1 MMARYRSA
9 AHGDDLMSLHARGG
23 HVAKNRMYEDD
34 VLVIGL
40 GRFGAEAALEL
51 SRLGHKVVAIE
62 KDRGL
67 AESFSGQL
75 ARVILADASL
85 PRTIEAANASSF
97 KIAVIGIDSSV
108 EASVLAAGN
117 LVDAG
122 IPSIWASAVS
132 REHAR
137 ILERI
142 GVQHVFQPE
151 ADAGRRVAHLVN
163 GKLQDYI
170 QFDDGYAIVKM
181 APPRE
186 TIGFTLAQSQIR
198 SKYGVTVVGV
208 KAPGEDFT
216 HAVPETK
223 VTAQHTLIVSG
234 PSELIDRLA
243 GRP

>member
-1 MMARYRSA
+1 
-9 AHGDDLMSLHARGG
+9 L
-23 HVAKNRMYEDD
+23 YEDD

-51 SRLGHKVVAIE
+51 HRLGHKVIAIE
-62 KDRGL
+62 KDK
-67 AESFSGQL
+67 A
-75 ARVILADASL
+75 LADTFAGKLTRIILMDASQ
-85 PRTIEAANASSF
+85 PRAMEVCNASSF
-97 KIAVIGIDSSV
+97 KLAVIGIGSSV
-108 EASVLAAGN
+108 EASVLTAAN

-122 IPSIWASAVS
+122 IPSIWAMALSA
-132 REHAR
+132 EHAR

-142 GVQHVFQPE
+142 GVHHVVQPE
-151 ADAGRRVAHLVN
+151 ADSGRRFAHLVN

-170 QFDDGYAIVKM
+170 QFDDGYAIARM

-186 TIGFTLAQSQIR
+186 AIGFTLAQSQLR

-223 VTAQHTLIVSG
+223 VTAAHMLIVSG